1 MEKNTILEQLRA
13 AKAAHI
19 SWVQRAKLLIEG
31 IEIDKNSI
39 PVNST
44 ECKFGQWFYGDAQKL
59 NALRNN
65 SLECMDNIENEHAK
79 LHDIY
84 LKIFKLYYVVETRGF
99 FAKLF
104 SNKKKLTNETI
115 ELGREYFI
123 QLEQIS
129 KTLLLEISKLERRV
143 IAIQDTEIALLS

>member
-1 MEKNTILEQLRA
+1 MDKNIILEQLRA

-19 SWVQRAKLLIEG
+19 SWVQKAKFLIEG

-44 ECKFGQWFYGDAQKL
+44 ECKFGQWFYGEAQKL

-65 SLECMDNIENEHAK
+65 SLECMDNIEDEHSK
-79 LHDIY
+79 LHDVY

-104 SNKKKLTNETI
+104 SNKKKLTDETI
-115 ELGREYFI
+115 ELGREYFLE
-123 QLEQIS
+123 LEQIS
-129 KTLLLEISKLERRV
+129 KSLLAEILKLERRV
-143 IAIQDTEIALLS
+143 IAIQESEIASL

>member
-1 MEKNTILEQLRA
+1 MNKESILEQLRA

-31 IEIDKNSI
+31 FEIDKNSI

-44 ECKFGQWFYGDAQKL
+44 ECKFGKWYYGEAQRL

-65 SLECMDNIENEHAK
+65 DLECMSSIEELHFR

-84 LKIFKLYYVVETRGF
+84 MKIFKLYYQTDNRGF
-99 FAKLF
+99 FSKLF
-104 SNKKKLTNETI
+104 GRKKRLSEETVA
-115 ELGREYFI
+115 LGRNYYTEMEDVSR
-123 QLEQIS
+123 QLVA
-129 KTLLLEISKLERRV
+129 EINRLERRI
-143 IAIQDTEIALLS
+143 IAIPQEEIENI